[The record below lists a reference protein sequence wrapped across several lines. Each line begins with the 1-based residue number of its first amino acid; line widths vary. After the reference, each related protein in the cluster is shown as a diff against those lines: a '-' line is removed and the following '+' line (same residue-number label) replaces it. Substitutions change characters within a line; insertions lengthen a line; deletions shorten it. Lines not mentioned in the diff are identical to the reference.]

1 MKKIFFCILLSVLW
15 GCNKPPTKLKK
26 LLAKY
31 PELLKQDTI
40 IRYDTIRIDQ
50 VEIQT
55 VILPKTDTV
64 EIEKLVVPIKDS
76 LQRIIVTRNIY
87 KYLEK
92 LRKIDTAITVQDLNI
107 SVYTDSLGNL
117 KVFATRNAREEI
129 KGTQVVR
136 SGYVIENK
144 KPPWYNNP
152 AFKYLLI
159 SLIIIIII
167 LWILWKIK

>member
-26 LLAKY
+26 LLVKY
-31 PELLKQDTI
+31 PALLKQDTI
-40 IRYDTIRIDQ
+40 IKYDTITIER

-55 VILPKTDTV
+55 VILPKTDTI
-64 EIEKLVVPIKDS
+64 EIEKLMLPIRDS
-76 LQRIIVTRNIY
+76 LHRIIVTKNLY
-87 KYLEK
+87 KYLER
-92 LRKIDTAITVQDLNI
+92 LRKIDTAITVQDLNVSI
-107 SVYTDSLGNL
+107 YTDSLGNL

-144 KPPWYNNP
+144 KPLWYNDP
-152 AFKYLLI
+152 VFKYLLI
-159 SLIIIIII
+159 SLIIIIV
-167 LWILWKIK
+167 LSWKTK

>member
-40 IRYDTIRIDQ
+40 VKYDTITIDR

-55 VILPKTDTV
+55 VILPKTDTI
-64 EIEKLVVPIKDS
+64 EIQKLVVPIRDS
-76 LQRIIVTRNIY
+76 LQRIIVTKNIY
-87 KYLEK
+87 KYLER
-92 LRKIDTAITVQDLNI
+92 LRKIDTAITVQDLNVSI
-107 SVYTDSLGNL
+107 YTDSLGNL

-129 KGTQVVR
+129 KGTQVVM

-144 KPPWYNNP
+144 TPPWYKSP
-152 AFKYLLI
+152 ILKYLLI
-159 SLIIIIII
+159 LLIISLI
-167 LWILWKIK
+167 ILWKIK